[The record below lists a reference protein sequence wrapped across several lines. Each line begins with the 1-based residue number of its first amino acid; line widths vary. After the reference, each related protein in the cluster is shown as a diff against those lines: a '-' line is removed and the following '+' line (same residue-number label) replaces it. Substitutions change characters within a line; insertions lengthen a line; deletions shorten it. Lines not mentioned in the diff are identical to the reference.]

1 MIAGYPGE
9 YPGHNREIYDCTF
22 KAMIDSWRQRWSD
35 GTDGATGNF
44 PFGFVQLGPFTDQKD
59 HFAWP
64 ELRWRQTANK
74 VLGDCF
80 KILILKIQCSHCY
93 LIKNNF
99 FEHDQ

>member
-1 MIAGYPGE
+1 MFAGYPGE

-44 PFGFVQLGPFTDQKD
+44 PFGFVQLAPFTDQRD
-59 HFAWP
+59 HLAWP

-80 KILILKIQCSHCY
+80 KILIH
-93 LIKNNF
+93 
-99 FEHDQ
+99 